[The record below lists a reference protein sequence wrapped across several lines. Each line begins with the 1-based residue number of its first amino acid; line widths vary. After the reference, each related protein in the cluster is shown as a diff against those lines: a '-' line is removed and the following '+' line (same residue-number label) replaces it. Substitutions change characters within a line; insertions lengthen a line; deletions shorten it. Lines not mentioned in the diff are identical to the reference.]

1 MNYYIGR
8 RQFLLGSIITGA
20 SLALESYSKG
30 LQSALANQDLIKVG
44 IIESHYKR
52 GVGNS
57 NAIAQGVFLA
67 LQEINQSGGV
77 LGKAVTASLVEPG
90 KVANY
95 LKTATIT
102 NWFGNPDLLDQ
113 SSSSGLFW
121 SPEIVP
127 PQVQFSPYTFYL
139 GATPNQQLEPAV
151 NWLLDEKGSDFFLI
165 GNDGEGSRLS
175 HAIVKQQL
183 QSRGAKVAGEF
194 VLPSSSLTPSAM
206 QSVLS
211 EIKTTLPQGGI
222 ILNTLSGSES
232 VVLFNG
238 LKQAKFTPNQY
249 PVMSLGLTEAEVA
262 TLNPRIVAGHYLAQN
277 YIHSLNTPENQTWV
291 RAYRKQYPQV
301 KVPSTA
307 TQAAYSMVY
316 LWKQTVETAQTT
328 TDVEAM
334 REAAI
339 GQQLSAP
346 EGKIQIAHNHHLSRT
361 PRIGQINRDGSVQT
375 VAVGS
380 EAPVSPIPWHHYAI
394 ALTGTGSPN
403 LGHWPKPF
411 QKGKTELATRS
422 LWRGMKTSQLV

>member
-8 RQFLLGSIITGA
+8 RQFLLGSVVTGA

-44 IIESHYKR
+44 IIESHYKD
-52 GVGNS
+52 GAGNS
-57 NAIAQGVFLA
+57 SAIAQGVFLA

-77 LGKAVTASLVEPG
+77 LGKAVTASLAEVS

-95 LKTATIT
+95 LKTAAIT
-102 NWFGNPDLLDQ
+102 NWFGNPDLLGQ
-113 SSSSGLFW
+113 YPSSGLFW
-121 SPEIVP
+121 SPEIVS

-175 HAIVKQQL
+175 NAIVKQQL
-183 QSRGAKVAGEF
+183 QSRRAKVAGEF
-194 VLPSSSLTPSAM
+194 VLPRYSHTPSAM

-211 EIKTTLPQGGI
+211 EIKTALPQGGI
-222 ILNTLSGSES
+222 IFNTLSSSES
-232 VVLFNG
+232 VALFNG
-238 LKQAKFTPNQY
+238 LKQANFTPKQY

-262 TLNPRIVAGHYLAQN
+262 TLNPAIVAEHYIVQN
-277 YIHSLNTPENQTWV
+277 YLHTLNTPENQSWV

-301 KVPSTA
+301 KVPSTVA
-307 TQAAYSMVY
+307 QAAYSMVY

-328 TDVEAM
+328 ADVEAI

-339 GQQLSAP
+339 RQQLSAP
-346 EGKIQIAHNHHLSRT
+346 EGTIQIAHNHHLTRT
-361 PRIGQINRDGSVQT
+361 PRIGQIDRDGSVQT
-375 VAVGS
+375 VAVAS
-380 EAPVSPIPWHHYAI
+380 EAPVPPIPWHHYAI
-394 ALTGTGSPN
+394 ALTGTGRPN
-403 LGHWPKPF
+403 LGHWSKPF
-411 QKGKTELATRS
+411 QKGKTKIATRS
-422 LWRGMKTSQLV
+422 LWRGMKTSQFA